1 MCRIISYTKLEKIV
15 KGMIK
20 ESRFEHSVRV
30 KETAVI
36 LARRFAQDLLEAAAY
51 VGIFHDAYRYLSGD
65 ELLKECKKAK
75 IKIEDEEKENPML
88 LHGAVAAIHF
98 KEVAGVSPAGYF
110 EAIRNHTLGS
120 ITMGRLGALLYI
132 ADFIEP
138 GRTHLTDEDRA
149 EILSHDT
156 LEGVVLDILT
166 RDLKYGESIGR
177 KGAKISYELKEYLEK
192 GGRFA

>member
-1 MCRIISYTKLEKIV
+1 MCKIISYTKLEKIV

-36 LARRFAQDLLEAAAY
+36 LARRFAPDLLIDSAY
-51 VGIFHDAYRYLSGD
+51 VGIFHDAYRYLNGD
-65 ELLKECKKAK
+65 ECLKECKRAK
-75 IKIEDEEKENPML
+75 IEIQPEEESNPML
-88 LHGAVAAIHF
+88 LHGAVAALHL
-98 KEVAGVSPAGYF
+98 KEVAHCSFESYY

-120 ITMGRLGALLYI
+120 IDMGRLGALLYI
-132 ADFIEP
+132 ADYIEP

-156 LEGVVLDILT
+156 LEGVVLDIVS

-177 KGAKISYELKEYLEK
+177 KGAKISYELQAFLQK